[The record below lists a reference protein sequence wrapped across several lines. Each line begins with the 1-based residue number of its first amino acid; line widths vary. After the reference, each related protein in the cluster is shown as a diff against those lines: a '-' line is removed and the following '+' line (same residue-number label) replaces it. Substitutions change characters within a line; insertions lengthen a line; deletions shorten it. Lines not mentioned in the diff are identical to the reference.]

1 MTTLK
6 PLPCPVC
13 KKQPKL
19 DHYVNYAG
27 EWSVACASYRK
38 TYRHDL
44 SAWAATA
51 EKAIKRWN
59 RMVSK

>member
-13 KKQPKL
+13 GKKPKVSA
-19 DHYVNYAG
+19 HEYAYG
-27 EWSVACASYRK
+27 KW
-38 TYRHDL
+38 
-44 SAWAATA
+44 
-51 EKAIKRWN
+51 KAICEQMTKCTDHCIYAEAQSKADAIRRWN

>member
-13 KKQPKL
+13 GREPRVHHKL
-19 DHYVNYAG
+19 FDSRVTTECAELTILGDHII
-27 EWSVACASYRK
+27 
-38 TYRHDL
+38 
-44 SAWAATA
+44 TA
-51 EKAIKRWN
+51 RADTEAEAVERWN